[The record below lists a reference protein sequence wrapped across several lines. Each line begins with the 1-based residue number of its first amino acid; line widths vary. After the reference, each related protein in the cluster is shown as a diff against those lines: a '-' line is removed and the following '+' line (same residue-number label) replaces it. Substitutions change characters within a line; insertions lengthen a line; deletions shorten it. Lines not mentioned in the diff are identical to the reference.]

1 MRQCRLAN
9 ASRVWRVTYGQRAG
23 RAELSAKLDAVLVA
37 LQRVGAPGEIE
48 MTLPGT
54 PTRGDEGQDAQM
66 HL

>member
-1 MRQCRLAN
+1 
-9 ASRVWRVTYGQRAG
+9 VTYGQRAG